1 MVLTVRQ
8 DSKPSNHPLWR
19 DGVQPLNLPSLD
31 SPIEVDVAIIGG
43 GFSGLWSAFHL
54 LERNPSLS
62 IAIFEAEEIGF
73 GASGRNGGW
82 VSSDYPVDPVTL
94 KERHPKADIEKFW
107 DAMRSCVDEIGDFAS
122 THSPEAKFRK
132 AGSLIF
138 ARNRA
143 QLQRIKGSLFGKKRL
158 LGPNETQ
165 SMLKVDGAIGSL
177 FDPDCATIA
186 PYPLVIA
193 LAKHLL
199 SRGVLIFERSEA
211 KIDREICQVNG
222 YRVTSRQRVIATEAY
237 KRPSRR
243 QIPIY
248 SLMMATSPLTAE
260 ERGMVTDVA
269 GLAFMEALHNVN
281 YAQMT
286 ADGRIAIGGRG
297 ARYPYGSRLR
307 SSKENKES
315 VHSQISD
322 LLEKWFPQLGQWSVT
337 HRWGGPVAVRWN
349 WESYLF
355 FDPLTQTG
363 SIGGYVGDGV
373 TMSYLSAK
381 ALADRML
388 GGEKY
393 IDMPFFENR
402 SRKWPI
408 EPLRFLGANALVSL
422 VKVADHEERFTGR
435 ESLIYKGASLL
446 IGK

>member
-8 DSKPSNHPLWR
+8 DSKPSNHPFWR
-19 DGVQPLNLPSLD
+19 DGHQSLQLPALKE
-31 SPIEVDVAIIGG
+31 PVNFDVAIVGG

-54 LERNPSLS
+54 LERDASLS

-82 VSSDYPVDPVTL
+82 VSSDYPVDPFTL
-94 KERHPKADIEKFW
+94 KKRHPNSDIEGFW
-107 DAMRSCVDEIGDFAS
+107 DLMRSAIDEISDFAS
-122 THSPEAKFRK
+122 THAPTANFRK
-132 AGSLIF
+132 AGSLVF
-138 ARNRA
+138 ARNLA
-143 QLQRIKGSLFGKKRL
+143 QLTRLQSSLFGKKRL
-158 LGPNETQ
+158 LGKQETQ
-165 SMLKVDGAIGSL
+165 SMLGVDGAIGSL
-177 FDPDCATIA
+177 FDPDCATVA
-186 PYPLVIA
+186 PYPLLKA
-193 LAKHLL
+193 LAQHLI
-199 SRGVLIFERSEA
+199 SRGVEIFEKSEA
-211 KIDREICQVNG
+211 QLDGDSLRVNG
-222 YRVTSRQRVIATEAY
+222 HLVKCRKRIIATEAY
-237 KRPSRR
+237 KAPSRK

-248 SLMMATSPLTAE
+248 SLMVATSPLTSEQQSA
-260 ERGMVTDVA
+260 VTQIP

-286 ADGRIAIGGRG
+286 HEGCIAIGGRG
-297 ARYPYGSRLR
+297 ARYPFGSRLR
-307 SSKENKES
+307 ASKESKES
-315 VHSQISD
+315 VHDQISS
-322 LLEKWFPQLGQWSVT
+322 LLGKWFPYLGEWSVT

-355 FDPLTQTG
+355 FDSQTQTG

-381 ALADRML
+381 ALADRAL

-393 IDMPFFENR
+393 MKMPFFENQ

-408 EPLRFLGANALVSL
+408 EPLRFFGANALVSM
-422 VKVADHEERFTGR
+422 VKLADQEERLTNR